1 VVGRRSTGGLRNPTQ
16 LVVGVFGLAAIA
28 GAALLLL
35 PFSSATGSSPGLSAA
50 AFTSVSAI
58 TVTGLAVVDT
68 GTAWS
73 PFGQVVILALIQLG
87 GFGITTLASLFAVL
101 VSRRLG
107 LRSRLVAQVERN
119 ESDSGAVRDVIRGV
133 FAFYLVAE
141 VLGFTIL
148 TIAFATEGGM
158 ELPDAAWAGLFH
170 AVSAFN
176 NAGFSTFSD
185 SLTGYSGAPAVLVP
199 VMVLVAM
206 GGIGYPVAMDLL
218 RNRRSP
224 WQWSLHTKITMS
236 MTVVLLIGG
245 AVAFGALEW
254 SNPDTLGPMG
264 SGDSIL
270 NSAFGSVTARTAG
283 FNTIDYG
290 SARPATLLSTDALML
305 IGGGSAS
312 AAGGIKVG
320 TFALLGF
327 MIWAELRGE
336 GDVSVFGRRVSEST
350 QRQAVAVALLGM
362 GSVVVG
368 TFALAVTSGLDLRD
382 VLFESFSALGTVG
395 LSTGITPELAWPGRI
410 VLMGLM
416 FLGRLGPVTFG
427 TALVLRR
434 RERLYQF
441 PEGRPLIG

>member
-1 VVGRRSTGGLRNPTQ
+1 M
-16 LVVGVFGLAAIA
+16 
-28 GAALLLL
+28 GAALLSLPVATVGGERADLL
-35 PFSSATGSSPGLSAA
+35 TAL
-50 AFTSVSAI
+50 FTSTSAI
-58 TVTGLAVVDT
+58 TVTGLVVVDT
-68 GTAWS
+68 GTHWS
-73 PFGQVVILALIQLG
+73 GFGQAVILVLIQLG
-87 GFGITTLASLFAVL
+87 GFGITTLGALFAVL

-119 ESDSGAVRDVIRGV
+119 ENDLGAVREVLRGV
-133 FAFYLVAE
+133 LVFYLVAE
-141 VLGFTIL
+141 AVGVLVL
-148 TIAFATEGGM
+148 TVAFWGSGM
-158 ELPDAAWAGLFH
+158 PWPDALWAGLFH

-185 SLTGYSGAPAVLVP
+185 SLVGYAASPAVLVP
-199 VMVLVAM
+199 VMALVIA
-206 GGIGYPVAMDLL
+206 GGIGYPVVIDVL

-224 WQWSLHTKITMS
+224 GRWALHTKITLTAVS
-236 MTVVLLIGG
+236 VLLVGG
-245 AVAFGALEW
+245 AVVFGSLEW
-254 SNPDTLGPMG
+254 ANPDTLGPLG
-264 SGDSIL
+264 TTDSVV
-270 NSAFGSVTARTAG
+270 NSVFGSVTPRTAG
-283 FNTIDYG
+283 FNTVDY
-290 SARPATLLSTDALML
+290 AQVRPGTVLATDALML

-336 GDVSVFGRRVSEST
+336 ADVSVFGRRVSEST
-350 QRQAVAVALLGM
+350 QRQAVAVALLGV

-368 TFALAVTSGLDLRD
+368 AFALAATTGFDLRD
-382 VLFESFSALGTVG
+382 VLFEAFSALGTVG
-395 LSTGITPELAWPGRI
+395 LSTGITPQVDTLGRI

-434 RERLYQF
+434 RQRLYQY